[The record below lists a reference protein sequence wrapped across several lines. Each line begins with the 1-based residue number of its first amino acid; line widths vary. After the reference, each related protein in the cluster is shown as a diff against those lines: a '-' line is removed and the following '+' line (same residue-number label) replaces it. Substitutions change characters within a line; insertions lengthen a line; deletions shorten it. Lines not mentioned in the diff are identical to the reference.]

1 MFVKRQAF
9 STYFDKKGVS
19 ALEHVEIGELI
30 MTEEKVKK
38 LLPIVESILS
48 RKMGKKLILKDLS
61 YGGVTVYRD
70 DCAK

>member
-1 MFVKRQAF
+1 MEQ
-9 STYFDKKGVS
+9 
-19 ALEHVEIGELI
+19 VEVGELI

-48 RKMGKKLILKDLS
+48 RKMGKKLILKDLT